1 MGRKFFQDWAL
12 WEKMTFVLACGI
24 VVTFIGGLCKL
35 KYSHWKMRKYNKV
48 AATEAAQK
56 PEVLEAQQPPE
67 EVQEEKDEIPF
78 GIRAIESG
86 IEVDGV
92 WISRNNTPVPS
103 SASSICN
110 EPRNRQNGT
119 SPSCDSIELELPQ
132 PVHGSSSRAS
142 SFDRAVSAE
151 QLPDSRPSSPRLS
164 SSTRGRQAM
173 QTSQS
178 RYSSPNLLRHSSTLN
193 ALEGLDSGA
202 SYATGEP
209 SSGKQSSASSG
220 KSSHESDESD
230 YNASSLPRLQQ
241 DRPYGAAYLSPRVAS
256 APPIDPRVDLD
267 LLQSHRLSHV
277 AETGQLTPRIRKPG
291 FSGEWAS
298 VAESGKPENAA
309 AGPVDYFIPRRST
322 PSPPL
327 SAALGPQFSPSQSTP
342 VTPSSQDS
350 YPNNAAKQAVPLPD
364 TYQPRGP
371 HTEEEDVELSQQA
384 SVPQVHR
391 NSQVLRKVNSG
402 FEILRPGTFSVTMPP
417 ADDDRDLESGEKR
430 QSKRLQKKRRPSEG
444 YKASNFVEQV

>member
-1 MGRKFFQDWAL
+1 M
-12 WEKMTFVLACGI
+12 
-24 VVTFIGGLCKL
+24 VTIIGGLCKL
-35 KYSHWKMRKYNKV
+35 KYSHWKIRKYNKV

-67 EVQEEKDEIPF
+67 GVQEEKDEIPF

-151 QLPDSRPSSPRLS
+151 QLPESRPSSPRLS
-164 SSTRGRQAM
+164 TSARGRQAM

-178 RYSSPNLLRHSSTLN
+178 RYSNPNLLRHSSTLN

-202 SYATGEP
+202 SYGKVFLFPRLYLLWEKELIEYIATGEP
-209 SSGKQSSASSG
+209 SSSKQSSASSG
-220 KSSHESDESD
+220 KSSDESDESD
-230 YNASSLPRLQQ
+230 YNASSLLRFQQ
-241 DRPYGAAYLSPRVAS
+241 DRPYGAAYPSPRVAS

-298 VAESGKPENAA
+298 IVESGKPENTA
-309 AGPVDYFIPRRST
+309 AGPVDYFIPRRTT

-327 SAALGPQFSPSQSTP
+327 SAAFDPQIYPSQSTP
-342 VTPSSQDS
+342 VRPSSQDS

-371 HTEEEDVELSQQA
+371 HTEEEDAELSQQA

-391 NSQVLRKVNSG
+391 NSEVLRKVNSG
-402 FEILRPGTFSVTMPP
+402 FEILRPGTFSVATPP
-417 ADDDRDLESGEKR
+417 AGDDRDLESGEKR